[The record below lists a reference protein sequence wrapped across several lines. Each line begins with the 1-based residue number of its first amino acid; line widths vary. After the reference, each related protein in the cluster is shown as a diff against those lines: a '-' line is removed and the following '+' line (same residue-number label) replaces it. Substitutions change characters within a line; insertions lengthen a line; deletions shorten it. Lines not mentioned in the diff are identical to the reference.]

1 MNSFLSKVPTL
12 DLNKFINGN
21 DNKKNEFSQ
30 EIGASFNQIGFAI
43 IKNHSLNPLLIND
56 LYDQIK
62 KFFHLGDKIKSK
74 YEIPEK
80 NGQRGYIGKRKEHA
94 KGSKVGDLKE
104 FFHVGHPDSL
114 GDYGGNVWPDEEL
127 PLFKKHS
134 IQTYLELEKIGLIV
148 LQAVAK
154 YLNIGENYFLKKVKG
169 GESIM
174 RAIHY
179 FPIHDTD
186 EDKNAVRAAAHG
198 DINFITLLMG
208 ASAEG
213 LEILARNNKWIP
225 IISESDHLVVNVGD
239 MLERLT
245 NNKLRST
252 IHRVVNPKRE
262 SIHTSRFSIP
272 FFLHP
277 KPDMDLSCL
286 HNCIDKNNPKRY
298 KDIDARDFLEE
309 RLREIGLK
317 SK

>member
-1 MNSFLSKVPTL
+1 MDSFLSKVPTL
-12 DLNKFINGN
+12 DLKKFSEGT
-21 DNKKNEFSQ
+21 DNEKKKFVM
-30 EIGASFNQIGFAI
+30 EIGNSFNQIGFAI
-43 IKNHSLNPLLIND
+43 IKNHGLDNSLVSN
-56 LYDQIK
+56 LYEQIE
-62 KFFHLGDKIKSK
+62 KFFYMDDNIKTK

-80 NGQRGYIGKRKEHA
+80 NGQRGYIGKGKEHA

-104 FFHVGHPDSL
+104 FFHIGHPDSK
-114 GDYGGNVWPDEEL
+114 GDYGNNVWPKEL
-127 PLFKKHS
+127 PLFEELATK
-134 IQTYLELEKIGLIV
+134 TYLELERIGLKV
-148 LQAVAK
+148 LQSIAL
-154 YLNIGENYFLKKVKG
+154 YLNVDKNYFEDKVRG

-179 FPIHDTD
+179 FPIQNIKIN
-186 EDKNAVRAAAHG
+186 KNAVRAAAHG

-213 LEILARNNKWIP
+213 LEILTRNNQWIP

-245 NNKLRST
+245 NNKLKST
-252 IHRVVNPKRE
+252 VHRVVNPSKRLL
-262 SIHTSRFSIP
+262 HTSRFSIP

-277 KPDMDLSCL
+277 KPEMDLSCL
-286 HNCIDKNNPKRY
+286 DNCIDNNNPKQY
-298 KDIDARDFLEE
+298 EDIDARGFLEE